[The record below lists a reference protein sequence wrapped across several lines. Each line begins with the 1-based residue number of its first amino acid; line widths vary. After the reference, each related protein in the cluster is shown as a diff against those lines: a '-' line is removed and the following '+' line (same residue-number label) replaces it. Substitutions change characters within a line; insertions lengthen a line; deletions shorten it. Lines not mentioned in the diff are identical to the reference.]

1 MKLHKSV
8 IIIQFNV
15 MVTPNPRYRKPLS
28 GLEAA
33 AQVAKSLEGSLAL
46 DLEEEKNYRAI

>member
-8 IIIQFNV
+8 IIQFNV

-33 AQVAKSLEGSLAL
+33 AQVAKSLEGTLAL
-46 DLEEEKNYRAI
+46 DLEEKNYRAI

>member
-1 MKLHKSV
+1 
-8 IIIQFNV
+8 

-33 AQVAKSLEGSLAL
+33 AQVAKSLEGTLAL
-46 DLEEEKNYRAI
+46 DLEEKNYRAI